1 MLAARQYRRIVSAS
15 AWYDLIATIGF
26 MTPWTFALLYGAL
39 QQLAQGWGL
48 PGEFPPATSMS
59 MLMANLMGSVVTVW
73 ALLRIGDPQ
82 IRFGRYDAAA
92 RFLFA
97 IWQVYA
103 VAHGASTVVLAFTV
117 VEIGFGIAQSLPV
130 RDAQEA
136 PAGASER
143 RNFSAS

>member
-39 QQLAQGWGL
+39 QQLAQGLGL

-103 VAHGASTVVLAFTV
+103 VAHGASAVVLAFTV

-130 RDAQEA
+130 RDAQDA